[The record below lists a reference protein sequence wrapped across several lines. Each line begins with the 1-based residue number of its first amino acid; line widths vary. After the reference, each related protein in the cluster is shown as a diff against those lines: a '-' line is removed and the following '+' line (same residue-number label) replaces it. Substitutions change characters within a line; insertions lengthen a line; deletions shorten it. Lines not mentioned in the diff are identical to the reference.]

1 MFVKKWDSTFHSMFY
16 HIILHCF
23 TMFTIGSIV
32 ILLRET
38 QSEGLTG
45 GAGSFDQEVPR
56 EKNNNALHITI
67 LFFDM
72 ATTEDIRH
80 TPYTDIYIVGIYVN
94 IHTYIYVHT

>member
-16 HIILHCF
+16 YIAAHCF

-56 EKNNNALHITI
+56 EKKK
-67 LFFDM
+67 
-72 ATTEDIRH
+72 TTLCISQFCFLIWPPLRISDTH
-80 TPYTDIYIVGIYVN
+80 PV
-94 IHTYIYVHT
+94 